1 MSYQGIDYTFRN
13 TLNNLI
19 SNPKLNNNN
28 NKNNNVIK
36 TESDFDIERTR
47 RKNNLKIQPH
57 ISDLENTVSLNQE
70 CINNMIPLLQLNQTQ
85 KNKLIASIK
94 KITNYFND
102 KKAYRKKKNEIN
114 SKMLI
119 NKQIIEEI
127 KRRRDEGYLMYKEQM
142 TNLSESVTKKTSL
155 VKQFQKKFSE
165 VEIFIQRESQ
175 TEEHID
181 KYGKW
186 KTFTVI
192 PFMKRNEDILKK
204 KCFYEE
210 EINKRKKEIKN
221 LEKENEVLKDNNEI
235 NNISI
240 LYGPV
245 GYGFRSWNDDSN
257 SIRRINRLPYIHK
270 EIMEYGLKYCDKFYL
285 TSNDPATCDP
295 MDLITDCLNKVNDC
309 DKIKVIVDRKEAI
322 KQMILDSEENDVI
335 YIAGRGDRKVFCKN
349 EYDMDIYKDSDVVL
363 EVINNERCN

>member
-19 SNPKLNNNN
+19 TNQKANNISKD
-28 NKNNNVIK
+28 NKNNTINIENN
-36 TESDFDIERTR
+36 TDIERIR
-47 RKNNLKIQPH
+47 RKNNLKIQQH

-127 KRRRDEGYLMYKEQM
+127 KRRRDEGYLMYKEQ
-142 TNLSESVTKKTSL
+142 TSNLSESVTKKTSL

-175 TEEHID
+175 TDEHIE

-210 EINKRKKEIKN
+210 EVNKKKKEIEN
-221 LEKENEVLKDNNEI
+221 LEKENGLLKYKNEIKI
-235 NNISI
+235 NNI
-240 LYGPV
+240 
-245 GYGFRSWNDDSN
+245 NDTNIIKEYYEKIMD
-257 SIRRINRLPYIHK
+257 INKKENELMKCYLNIISENNFKK
-270 EIMEYGLKYCDKFYL
+270 EIIPTFKSKNPIVNLDIDVKLFEPKKAQNIEIVEQIQEIAPPIEDNWL
-285 TSNDPATCDP
+285 DPE
-295 MDLITDCLNKVNDC
+295 
-309 DKIKVIVDRKEAI
+309 KEGNI
-322 KQMILDSEENDVI
+322 S
-335 YIAGRGDRKVFCKN
+335 
-349 EYDMDIYKDSDVVL
+349 DIEIEK
-363 EVINNERCN
+363 

>member
-28 NKNNNVIK
+28 KNNNIIK

-47 RKNNLKIQPH
+47 RKNNLKIQQH

-210 EINKRKKEIKN
+210 EVNKKKTEIEN
-221 LEKENEVLKDNNEI
+221 LEKENAKLKDKNAIKINLNDNNNMIKEYYEKMIDINKKENNLMKCYLNIIAENNFKKEI
-235 NNISI
+235 IPTFKSKNPISNLDIDVKLFEPKNIQKIEIVEPIQEIAPPEEDNWLDPEKDGNISDI
-240 LYGPV
+240 E
-245 GYGFRSWNDDSN
+245 
-257 SIRRINRLPYIHK
+257 K
-270 EIMEYGLKYCDKFYL
+270 EK
-285 TSNDPATCDP
+285 
-295 MDLITDCLNKVNDC
+295 
-309 DKIKVIVDRKEAI
+309 
-322 KQMILDSEENDVI
+322 
-335 YIAGRGDRKVFCKN
+335 
-349 EYDMDIYKDSDVVL
+349 
-363 EVINNERCN
+363 

>member
-1 MSYQGIDYTFRN
+1 
-13 TLNNLI
+13 
-19 SNPKLNNNN
+19 
-28 NKNNNVIK
+28 
-36 TESDFDIERTR
+36 
-47 RKNNLKIQPH
+47 
-57 ISDLENTVSLNQE
+57 
-70 CINNMIPLLQLNQTQ
+70 MIPLLKFKQPE
-85 KNKLIASIK
+85 KNKLITSLKQISS
-94 KITNYFND
+94 YFNE
-102 KKAYRKKKNEIN
+102 KKNYRKKKNEIN

-142 TNLSESVTKKTSL
+142 TNLTESVTKKTSL

-175 TEEHID
+175 TEEHIG

-235 NNISI
+235 NNINNI
-240 LYGPV
+240 NI
-245 GYGFRSWNDDSN
+245 ND
-257 SIRRINRLPYIHK
+257 Y
-270 EIMEYGLKYCDKFYL
+270 
-285 TSNDPATCDP
+285 
-295 MDLITDCLNKVNDC
+295 
-309 DKIKVIVDRKEAI
+309 
-322 KQMILDSEENDVI
+322 
-335 YIAGRGDRKVFCKN
+335 
-349 EYDMDIYKDSDVVL
+349 
-363 EVINNERCN
+363 

>member
-28 NKNNNVIK
+28 KNNNIIK
-36 TESDFDIERTR
+36 TESDFDKERTR
-47 RKNNLKIQPH
+47 RKNNLKIQQH

-70 CINNMIPLLQLNQTQ
+70 CINNMIPLLKLKESE
-85 KNKLIASIK
+85 KNKLITSIK
-94 KITNYFND
+94 KITNYFNE
-102 KKAYRKKKNEIN
+102 KKNYRKKKNEIN

-210 EINKRKKEIKN
+210 EVNKKKTEIEN
-221 LEKENEVLKDNNEI
+221 LEKENAKLKDKNAIKINLNDNNNMIKEYYEKMIDINKKENNLMKCYLNIISENNFKKEI
-235 NNISI
+235 IPTFKSKNPISNLDIDVKLFEPKNIQKIEIVEPIQEIAPPEEDNWLDPEKDGNISDI
-240 LYGPV
+240 E
-245 GYGFRSWNDDSN
+245 
-257 SIRRINRLPYIHK
+257 K
-270 EIMEYGLKYCDKFYL
+270 EK
-285 TSNDPATCDP
+285 
-295 MDLITDCLNKVNDC
+295 
-309 DKIKVIVDRKEAI
+309 
-322 KQMILDSEENDVI
+322 
-335 YIAGRGDRKVFCKN
+335 
-349 EYDMDIYKDSDVVL
+349 
-363 EVINNERCN
+363 

>member
-19 SNPKLNNNN
+19 TNQKANNISKD
-28 NKNNNVIK
+28 NKNNTINIENN
-36 TESDFDIERTR
+36 TDIERIR
-47 RKNNLKIQPH
+47 RKNNLKIQQH

-127 KRRRDEGYLMYKEQM
+127 KRRRDEGYLMYKEQ
-142 TNLSESVTKKTSL
+142 TSNLSESVTKKTSL

-175 TEEHID
+175 TDEHIE

-210 EINKRKKEIKN
+210 EVNKKKKEIEN
-221 LEKENEVLKDNNEI
+221 LEKENGLLKYKNEI
-235 NNISI
+235 NINNINDTNIIKEYYEKIMDINKKENELMKCYLNIISENNFKKEIIPTFKSKNPIVNMDIDVKLFEPKKAQNIEIVEQIQEIAPPIEDNWLDPEKEGNISDI
-240 LYGPV
+240 
-245 GYGFRSWNDDSN
+245 
-257 SIRRINRLPYIHK
+257 
-270 EIMEYGLKYCDKFYL
+270 EIEK
-285 TSNDPATCDP
+285 
-295 MDLITDCLNKVNDC
+295 
-309 DKIKVIVDRKEAI
+309 
-322 KQMILDSEENDVI
+322 
-335 YIAGRGDRKVFCKN
+335 
-349 EYDMDIYKDSDVVL
+349 
-363 EVINNERCN
+363 

>member
-19 SNPKLNNNN
+19 TNQKANIISKD
-28 NKNNNVIK
+28 NKNNTINIENN
-36 TESDFDIERTR
+36 TDIERIR
-47 RKNNLKIQPH
+47 RKNNLKIQQH

-127 KRRRDEGYLMYKEQM
+127 KRRRDEGYLMYKEQ
-142 TNLSESVTKKTSL
+142 TSNLSESVTKKTSL

-175 TEEHID
+175 TDEHIE

-210 EINKRKKEIKN
+210 EVNKKKKEIEN
-221 LEKENEVLKDNNEI
+221 LEKENGLLKYKNEI
-235 NNISI
+235 NINNINDTNIIKEYYEKIMDINKKENELMKCYLNIISENNFKKEIIPTFKSKNPIVNLDIDVKLFEPKKTQNIEIVEQIQEIAPPIEDNWLDPEKEGNISDI
-240 LYGPV
+240 
-245 GYGFRSWNDDSN
+245 
-257 SIRRINRLPYIHK
+257 
-270 EIMEYGLKYCDKFYL
+270 EIEK
-285 TSNDPATCDP
+285 
-295 MDLITDCLNKVNDC
+295 
-309 DKIKVIVDRKEAI
+309 
-322 KQMILDSEENDVI
+322 
-335 YIAGRGDRKVFCKN
+335 
-349 EYDMDIYKDSDVVL
+349 
-363 EVINNERCN
+363 

>member
-28 NKNNNVIK
+28 KNNNIIK

-47 RKNNLKIQPH
+47 RKNNLKIQQH

-70 CINNMIPLLQLNQTQ
+70 CINNMIPLLKLKESE
-85 KNKLIASIK
+85 KNKLITSIK
-94 KITNYFND
+94 KITNYFNE
-102 KKAYRKKKNEIN
+102 KKNYRKKKNEIN

-210 EINKRKKEIKN
+210 EVNKKKTEIEN
-221 LEKENEVLKDNNEI
+221 LEKENAKLKDKNAIRINLNDNNNMIKEYYEKMIDINKKENNLMKCYLNIIAENNFKKEI
-235 NNISI
+235 IPTFKSKNPISNLDIDVKLFEPKNIQKIEIVEPIQEIAPPEEDNWLDPEKDGNISDI
-240 LYGPV
+240 E
-245 GYGFRSWNDDSN
+245 
-257 SIRRINRLPYIHK
+257 K
-270 EIMEYGLKYCDKFYL
+270 EK
-285 TSNDPATCDP
+285 
-295 MDLITDCLNKVNDC
+295 
-309 DKIKVIVDRKEAI
+309 
-322 KQMILDSEENDVI
+322 
-335 YIAGRGDRKVFCKN
+335 
-349 EYDMDIYKDSDVVL
+349 
-363 EVINNERCN
+363 

>member
-13 TLNNLI
+13 TLNNLLTNQKANNI
-19 SNPKLNNNN
+19 SKD
-28 NKNNNVIK
+28 NKNNTINIENN
-36 TESDFDIERTR
+36 TDIERIR
-47 RKNNLKIQPH
+47 RKNNLKIQQH

-127 KRRRDEGYLMYKEQM
+127 KRRRDEGYLMYKEQ
-142 TNLSESVTKKTSL
+142 TSNLSESVTKKTSL

-175 TEEHID
+175 TDEHIE

-210 EINKRKKEIKN
+210 EVNKKKKEIEN
-221 LEKENEVLKDNNEI
+221 LEKENGLLKYKNEI
-235 NNISI
+235 NINNINDTNIIKEYYEKIMDINKKENELMKCYLNIISENNFKKEIIPTFKSKNPIVNLDIDVKLFEPKKAQNIEIVEQIQEIAPPIEDNWLDPEKEGNISDI
-240 LYGPV
+240 
-245 GYGFRSWNDDSN
+245 
-257 SIRRINRLPYIHK
+257 
-270 EIMEYGLKYCDKFYL
+270 EIEK
-285 TSNDPATCDP
+285 
-295 MDLITDCLNKVNDC
+295 
-309 DKIKVIVDRKEAI
+309 
-322 KQMILDSEENDVI
+322 
-335 YIAGRGDRKVFCKN
+335 
-349 EYDMDIYKDSDVVL
+349 
-363 EVINNERCN
+363 

>member
-19 SNPKLNNNN
+19 TNQKANNISKD
-28 NKNNNVIK
+28 NKNNTINIENN
-36 TESDFDIERTR
+36 TDIERIR
-47 RKNNLKIQPH
+47 RKNNLKIQQH

-127 KRRRDEGYLMYKEQM
+127 KRRRDEGYLMYKEQ
-142 TNLSESVTKKTSL
+142 TSNLSESVTKKTSL

-175 TEEHID
+175 TDEHIE

-210 EINKRKKEIKN
+210 EVNKKKKEIEN
-221 LEKENEVLKDNNEI
+221 LEKENGLLKYKNEI
-235 NNISI
+235 NINNINDTNIIKEYYEKIMDIKKKENELMKCYLNIISENNFKKEIIPTFKSKNPIVNLDIDVKLFEPKKAQNIEIVEQIQEIAPPIEDNWLDPEKEGNISDI
-240 LYGPV
+240 
-245 GYGFRSWNDDSN
+245 
-257 SIRRINRLPYIHK
+257 
-270 EIMEYGLKYCDKFYL
+270 EIEK
-285 TSNDPATCDP
+285 
-295 MDLITDCLNKVNDC
+295 
-309 DKIKVIVDRKEAI
+309 
-322 KQMILDSEENDVI
+322 
-335 YIAGRGDRKVFCKN
+335 
-349 EYDMDIYKDSDVVL
+349 
-363 EVINNERCN
+363 

>member
-19 SNPKLNNNN
+19 TNQKANNISKD
-28 NKNNNVIK
+28 NKNNTINIENN
-36 TESDFDIERTR
+36 TDIERIR
-47 RKNNLKIQPH
+47 RKNNLKIQQH

-127 KRRRDEGYLMYKEQM
+127 KRRRDEGYLMYKEQ
-142 TNLSESVTKKTSL
+142 TSNLSESVTKKTSL

-175 TEEHID
+175 TDEHIE

-210 EINKRKKEIKN
+210 EVNKKKKEIEN
-221 LEKENEVLKDNNEI
+221 LEKENGLLKYKNEI
-235 NNISI
+235 NINNINDTNIIKEYYEKIMDINKKENELMKCYLNIISENNFKKEIIPTFKSKNPIVNLDIDVKLFEPKKSQNIEIVEQIQEIAPPIEDNWLDPEKEGNISDI
-240 LYGPV
+240 
-245 GYGFRSWNDDSN
+245 
-257 SIRRINRLPYIHK
+257 
-270 EIMEYGLKYCDKFYL
+270 EIEK
-285 TSNDPATCDP
+285 
-295 MDLITDCLNKVNDC
+295 
-309 DKIKVIVDRKEAI
+309 
-322 KQMILDSEENDVI
+322 
-335 YIAGRGDRKVFCKN
+335 
-349 EYDMDIYKDSDVVL
+349 
-363 EVINNERCN
+363 

>member
-28 NKNNNVIK
+28 KNNNIIK

-47 RKNNLKIQPH
+47 RKNNLKIQQH

-70 CINNMIPLLQLNQTQ
+70 CINNMIPLLKLKESE
-85 KNKLIASIK
+85 KNKLITSIK
-94 KITNYFND
+94 KITNYFNE
-102 KKAYRKKKNEIN
+102 KKNYRKKKNEIN

-204 KCFYEE
+204 KSFYEE
-210 EINKRKKEIKN
+210 EVNKKKTEIEN
-221 LEKENEVLKDNNEI
+221 LEKENAKLKDKNAIKINLNDNNNMIKEYYEKMIDINKKENNLMKCYLNIISENNFKKEI
-235 NNISI
+235 IPTFKSKNPISNLDIDVKLFEPKNIQKIEIVEPIQEIAPPEEDNWLDPEKDGNISDI
-240 LYGPV
+240 E
-245 GYGFRSWNDDSN
+245 
-257 SIRRINRLPYIHK
+257 K
-270 EIMEYGLKYCDKFYL
+270 EK
-285 TSNDPATCDP
+285 
-295 MDLITDCLNKVNDC
+295 
-309 DKIKVIVDRKEAI
+309 
-322 KQMILDSEENDVI
+322 
-335 YIAGRGDRKVFCKN
+335 
-349 EYDMDIYKDSDVVL
+349 
-363 EVINNERCN
+363 